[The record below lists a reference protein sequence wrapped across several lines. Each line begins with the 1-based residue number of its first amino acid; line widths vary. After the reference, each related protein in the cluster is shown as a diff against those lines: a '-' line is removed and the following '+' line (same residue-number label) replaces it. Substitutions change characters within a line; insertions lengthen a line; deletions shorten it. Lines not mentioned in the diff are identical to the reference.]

1 MCASLPARDVRVTH
15 HGASQATLAQLQS
28 EIEPAFDHIYNM
40 TGVAD
45 DDAVY
50 LHVIAGAGTF
60 ESTARADGV
69 GMHAES
75 VLGYAQ
81 PGRRRIV
88 LNMSAIAERGLS
100 PIGVLRHELAHLV
113 MGSQLVV
120 QRPLWFEEGVAQYVE
135 SVALNELREAASPTM
150 ASFSSLEDLSAGLR
164 QEGRSGAAYM
174 ECREL
179 IRLIV
184 KLHGEKAF
192 KSLMD
197 ALEAGNGPF
206 ETAFEKHCGPLPEFE
221 AAWLEDQEARAGSR
235 LARFFGATFWVTVFA
250 VTAMIIPLAWWL
262 RRRRGKSQVEHW
274 EETEKYFPS
283 DPSWSY
289 ATGEDDSFTP
299 PEREPYEP
307 EDPDAWKD
315 R

>member
-1 MCASLPARDVRVTH
+1 MRWALCLLLGLFCASLPARDVRVTH

-28 EIEPAFDHIYNM
+28 EIEPAFDHIYDM

-45 DDAVY
+45 DDAVN

-69 GMHAES
+69 GMNAES

-81 PGRRRIV
+81 PGQRRIV

-113 MGSQLVV
+113 MGSQLRV

-174 ECREL
+174 ECREV

-184 KLHGEKAF
+184 KRQGEKSF

-206 ETAFEKHCGPLPEFE
+206 EAAFETHCNEPLAAFE
-221 AAWLEDQEARAGSR
+221 TAWLEDQNARAGSR
-235 LARFFGATFWVTVFA
+235 LARFFGATFWWTVFGL
-250 VTAMIIPLAWWL
+250 TALIIPFAWWL
-262 RRRRGKSQVEHW
+262 RRRRGKSQVEQW
-274 EETEKYFPS
+274 EETEKHFPS

-289 ATGEDDSFTP
+289 SDDP
-299 PEREPYEP
+299 
-307 EDPDAWKD
+307 
-315 R
+315 